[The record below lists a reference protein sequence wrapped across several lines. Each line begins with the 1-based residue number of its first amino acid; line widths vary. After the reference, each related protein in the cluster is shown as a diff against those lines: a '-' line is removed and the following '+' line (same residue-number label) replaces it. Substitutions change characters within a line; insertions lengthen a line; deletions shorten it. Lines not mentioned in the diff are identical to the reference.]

1 MHELARTLTVSRGV
15 GVGVTTVVGSGL
27 LVLPGL
33 AYGLL
38 GPAAI
43 FAWLGAAVVV
53 APLLVIFA
61 RLGGRHPNAGGVVG
75 FAAAAFGPAGVAP
88 TVFLL
93 LGACAFGGAAIAVTA
108 GRYFA
113 ALPGAG
119 ALALPAAACCV
130 VVVALLNVLGSR
142 TLARVQSALTGVL
155 LVLVSAVV
163 VAAVLAPNWTP
174 AGRVGVPA
182 HWTDVLPAVGL
193 VFFAFTGWELL
204 AATTEEYRNPHRDVP
219 RALAITYMV
228 VVALYA
234 AVALAVQTSLPAG
247 DPRLRGAPLAAV
259 LARVFGG
266 GLGDA
271 VGVVMSVV
279 GGVVVLATLVSG
291 TWAASRIGFDAA
303 RHGLLPAR
311 LRVLHPRTRT
321 PVAAVLLLCG
331 TFGIALVAHAAGL
344 VSLET
349 MFRLSAVNFVSGYA
363 VSVLAHAR
371 LFPGRGAR
379 VLSVAALVPVAVVLA
394 GFGWLLLYPAALL
407 VAGTV
412 VHRVRCRRELS
423 RGGPSRAGRR
433 G

>member
-1 MHELARTLTVSRGV
+1 MARGV
-15 GVGVTTVVGSGL
+15 GLGVTTVVGTGL

-33 AYGLL
+33 AYRQL
-38 GPAAI
+38 GPAAV
-43 FAWLGAAVVV
+43 FAWLGASLVV
-53 APLLVIFA
+53 APMLVIFA

-75 FAAAAFGPAGVAP
+75 FAAAAFGPAGLAP

-119 ALALPAAACCV
+119 TLALPAAVGCV
-130 VVVALLNVLGSR
+130 VVVALLNVLGPR
-142 TLARVQSALTGVL
+142 TLAGVQSALTWVL
-155 LVLVSAVV
+155 VVLVSTVV
-163 VAAVLAPNWTP
+163 VAAVLAPGWTLS
-174 AGRVGVPA
+174 GRIAAPA
-182 HWTDVLPAVGL
+182 HWADVLPAVGL

-204 AATTEEYRNPHRDVP
+204 AATTEEYRDPHRDVP
-219 RALAITYMV
+219 RALAITYV
-228 VVALYA
+228 VVVLLYV

-259 LARVFGG
+259 LTGPLGG
-266 GLGDA
+266 AAG
-271 VGVVMSVV
+271 GVMAAV

-311 LRVLHPRTRT
+311 LRVLNPRTRT
-321 PVAAVLLLCG
+321 PVAAVLSLCAL
-331 TFGIALVAHAAGL
+331 FGLTLAAHTAGW
-344 VSLET
+344 VSLDT
-349 MFRLSAVNFVSGYA
+349 MFRLSSVNFVTGYGIA
-363 VSVLAHAR
+363 VLAHAR
-371 LFPGRGAR
+371 LFDGPRAR
-379 VLSVAALVPVAVVLA
+379 ALSAVALAPVLVVLG

-407 VAGTV
+407 TAGYV
-412 VHRVRCRRELS
+412 VQRVRAS
-423 RGGPSRAGRR
+423 RPAPRRAGRR